1 MGHITRSYL
10 KNKKKEQEWKERKK
24 KENVIKMR
32 DRRGNKEC
40 KREVI
45 EKGRKKERMK
55 ERGNIIF
62 IQNSTSTS
70 PSSWINCIK
79 TSYLKD

>member
-1 MGHITRSYL
+1 MTKHGGTSYNLSTGEASDHQFEDSLGHITRSYL
-10 KNKKKEQEWKERKK
+10 KNKKKEQGWKERKK

-45 EKGRKKERMK
+45 EKGRKKK
-55 ERGNIIF
+55 E
-62 IQNSTSTS
+62 
-70 PSSWINCIK
+70 
-79 TSYLKD
+79 

>member
-10 KNKKKEQEWKERKK
+10 KNKKKEQGWKERKK

-45 EKGRKKERMK
+45 EKGRKKK
-55 ERGNIIF
+55 G
-62 IQNSTSTS
+62 
-70 PSSWINCIK
+70 
-79 TSYLKD
+79 